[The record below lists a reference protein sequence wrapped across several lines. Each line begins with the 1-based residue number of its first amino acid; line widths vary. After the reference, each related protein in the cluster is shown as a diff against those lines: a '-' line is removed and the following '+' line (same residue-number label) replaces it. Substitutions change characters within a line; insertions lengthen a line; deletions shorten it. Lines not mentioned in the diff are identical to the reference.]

1 MKGKKTKRRTEEQ
14 KKRRKEE
21 QKNRRT
27 EEHNMFYNMC
37 YLCGVWEMVGVRR
50 WCVLC
55 LEGER
60 KGNLEGRREEE
71 SQRGRKE
78 RRKEGQTNGREGG

>member
-1 MKGKKTKRRTEEQ
+1 MKGEKTKRRTEEQ
-14 KKRRKEE
+14 KNRRTEE
-21 QKNRRT
+21 KTKRRT
-27 EEHNMFYNMC
+27 EEHNIFYNMC

-50 WCVLC
+50 RCVLY

-71 SQRGRKE
+71 S
-78 RRKEGQTNGREGG
+78 